1 MDEQLLKPISEVSY
15 LTVGNAWRYRAVLRY
30 FYDQHERLRH
40 YLFPEEI
47 LEHLRQS
54 PHFHD
59 YSAEQLQQDLNQ
71 LVEWK
76 NLIPRQDTGKVTSI
90 EEFKKKRFRYQSTPY
105 TIEIERMV
113 QQLEQMGESF
123 GGSLEK
129 TLFDRLLAS
138 LNRLVA
144 EQGRPVK
151 GDQEKKYAVDRLTG
165 EALNALWSETYE
177 SFRKLTEN
185 ATDYLAH
192 LQSERVEE
200 LMMTEAFLSYKEA
213 ITQYL
218 RDFMTVLQRTSLHIE
233 TLLRETP
240 PSLIERVAGRLA
252 DHYLSIPRLE
262 EPRPRE
268 DVAERYLVQW
278 QALKDWF
285 LGSGGRES
293 DLVYLQNATN
303 ETIRRITR
311 FAQRLGEQHH
321 SFRSRKRDYLHIAGW
336 FAACTDLQAA
346 HELSAV
352 VFGAFHTRHLYA
364 APKETEDIYA
374 EIWDQ
379 PPTEITLN
387 PRIRMYREKTRPNAA
402 ASHKDEKARV
412 MAEYLRQK
420 EAERTLIERLMRGNR
435 IVVGE
440 LPVVDPHVRKTLLY
454 WIARCM
460 GSRDWVGKTETGR
473 SFRLA
478 KIDDHEVVLRSED
491 GNLRMPNYVLQFME

>member
-1 MDEQLLKPISEVSY
+1 MDEQLLKPIFEVSY
-15 LTVGNAWRYRAVLRY
+15 LTAGNAWRYRAILRY

-40 YLFPEEI
+40 YLFPEEV

-54 PHFHD
+54 PYFHD
-59 YSAEQLQQDLNQ
+59 YSEDQLQQDLNQ

-76 NLIPRQDTGKVTSI
+76 NLIPRQDTGRVTSI

-138 LNRLVA
+138 LQRLVA
-144 EQGRPVK
+144 EQGRSQK
-151 GDQEKKYAVDRLTG
+151 GDREKKYAVSELTG
-165 EALNALWSETYE
+165 EALNDLWSETYE

-200 LMMTEAFLSYKEA
+200 MMMTEAFLAYKEA

-218 RDFMTVLQRTSLHIE
+218 RDFMTVLQRTSLQIE

-240 PSLIERVAGRLA
+240 PTLIEQVAGRLA
-252 DHYLSIPRLE
+252 DHYLNIPRLE

-268 DVAERYLVQW
+268 QVTEKYLVQW
-278 QALKDWF
+278 QALRDWF

-336 FAACTDLQAA
+336 FAACADLQVA

-364 APKETEDIYA
+364 TPKETEDIYA

-387 PRIRMYREKTRPNAA
+387 PRTRSYRGKTRPNAA
-402 ASHKDEKARV
+402 TSHKDEKARV
-412 MAEYLRQK
+412 RAEYLRQK
-420 EAERTLIERLMRGNR
+420 EAERVLIEGLMRGRR

-440 LPVVDPHVRKTLLY
+440 LPVVDPYVRKTLLH

-460 GSRDWVGKTETGR
+460 GSRDKVGKTETGW
-473 SFRLA
+473 SFRLERVDNRE
-478 KIDDHEVVLRSED
+478 IVLRSKD
-491 GNLRMPNYVLQFME
+491 GDLRMPNYVLQFIE